1 MSSIEFPLVA
11 FIVFANPIVSV
22 FTPTLKESVKLT
34 IFLLNP
40 DITTLSW
47 SFNSIRGKWWT
58 NTSRLSF
65 HSNTAFSNLVK
76 TVSILETPIPT
87 ISSTCALN
95 PYPPVFSSL
104 NVVKSPTLYP
114 IPPSKTSIPLIS
126 EELTDSIVDNCLTVS
141 LDSIITVSYTHLT
154 LPTTPYV

>member
-1 MSSIEFPLVA
+1 MSSIECVVIT
-11 FIVFANPIVSV
+11 FISFANFIVSV

-34 IFLLNP
+34 ICLLSP
-40 DITTLSW
+40 DIATVSW
-47 SFNSIRGKWWT
+47 SFNSIKGKWCT

-65 HSNTAFSNLVK
+65 HSNTAFSNVVN

-95 PYPPVFSSL
+95 PYPSVFSLS

-114 IPPSKTSIPLIS
+114 IPPSKTSISLIS
-126 EELTDSIVDNCLTVS
+126 EELTDSIIDNCLTSS
-141 LDSIITVSYTHLT
+141 LDSIIKSLSANSSPT
-154 LPTTPYV
+154 L